1 MKGSK
6 VFAKSGDS
14 SDEEKE
20 KIDGKK
26 ICLNLNFRRSDND
39 GQEMQLNEFFNVVK
53 SQPNEKSARELLK
66 SLKSSS
72 SDDEQKSAIDNFLH
86 NVDINEYFI
95 DRNEKKEEE
104 ILEKLIVAIEKEAEK
119 KNNSKKGLKML
130 DSILDYLLEKLQQQ
144 WHTLFYALVPLH
156 QVQTLVLICF
166 VQLIGSFFICLNDLF
181 HFENI

>member
-14 SDEEKE
+14 SDEEKRE
-20 KIDGKK
+20 NRWKK
-26 ICLNLNFRRSDND
+26 DLPQSKFRRSDNERWSRD
-39 GQEMQLNEFFNVVK
+39 AAKRIFNVVK

-72 SDDEQKSAIDNFLH
+72 ADDEQKSAIDNFLH

-104 ILEKLIVAIEKEAEK
+104 ILEKLIIAIEKKAEK
-119 KNNSKKGLKML
+119 KNDSKKVFK
-130 DSILDYLLEKLQQQ
+130 
-144 WHTLFYALVPLH
+144 
-156 QVQTLVLICF
+156 
-166 VQLIGSFFICLNDLF
+166 N
-181 HFENI
+181 